1 MALGTPIGPADVGPS
16 VTAELSVAHTDHA
29 ELMVVCDESGRIA
42 RPVRRLHDRPR
53 RPGRG
58 LDQHRLA
65 GRGDGVDAVAWVT
78 AASEPVLFAGVVLR
92 GSRIHRGGGRAH
104 ARRATRR
111 PACPVRRGIGVN
123 QAIKHWCADM
133 AVSAEG
139 AFAQACYAAVAVRD
153 GLPGHG
159 HRGADRQVPR
169 RRGRS
174 AEQRGRRSDPRCDGV
189 HEPEATP
196 HRYVYRAH
204 LLGRC
209 LASRANLL
217 DRIVQR

>member
-16 VTAELSVAHTDHA
+16 VTAELSVAHTDRA
-29 ELMVVCDESGRIA
+29 ELMVVCDESAASLVRFADCTIGPVDPVEGSISTGRG
-42 RPVRRLHDRPR
+42 RVTVSTPSCGLRR
-53 RPGRG
+53 RPN
-58 LDQHRLA
+58 
-65 GRGDGVDAVAWVT
+65 
-78 AASEPVLFAGVVLR
+78 PFC
-92 GSRIHRGGGRAH
+92 RGGLVLAAAAATGVAEAAVH

-111 PACPVRRGIGVN
+111 PACPVRQADGVN

-139 AFAQACYAAVAVRD
+139 AFAEACYAAVAVRD
-153 GLPGHG
+153 GLPGAAIEALIAKYHADEAARLNSEGAVQIHG
-159 HRGADRQVPR
+159 AMGFT
-169 RRGRS
+169 S
-174 AEQRGRRSDPRCDGV
+174 
-189 HEPEATP
+189 EATP

-209 LASRANLL
+209 LASWANLL